1 MEGTAVVVGIDVS
14 KDRLDVHVRPSG
26 ETLTVERTAAGLDA
40 LCSRLRQIVSVRW
53 GPPSRFEPAS

>member
-26 ETLTVERTAAGLDA
+26 EIFTVERTAAGLDA
-40 LCSRLRQIVSVRW
+40 LGPRLRQIAPRLVALPGTRSS
-53 GPPSRFEPAS
+53 P